1 MFLTTGVHALVIGD
15 WLVRKVDEPA
25 RHAAFLDLVP
35 ELPVTRKLVRRTVG
49 NGKPAYFIEST
60 APRYFGTTSLAL
72 SARLAQV
79 LLYDDCSSVRARF
92 HALDISDSPLRG
104 RLTEELFELWV
115 ARALQLSPDVRAPRR
130 PTVDVSNSENA
141 NLGYSVETLNV

>member
-1 MFLTTGVHALVIGD
+1 
-15 WLVRKVDEPA
+15 
-25 RHAAFLDLVP
+25 
-35 ELPVTRKLVRRTVG
+35 
-49 NGKPAYFIEST
+49 
-60 APRYFGTTSLAL
+60 
-72 SARLAQV
+72 
-79 LLYDDCSSVRARF
+79 VRARF